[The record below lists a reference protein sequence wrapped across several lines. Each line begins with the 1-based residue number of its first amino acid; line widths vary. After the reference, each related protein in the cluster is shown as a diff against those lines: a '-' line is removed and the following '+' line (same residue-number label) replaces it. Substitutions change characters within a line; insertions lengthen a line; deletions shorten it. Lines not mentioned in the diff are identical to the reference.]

1 MAFTPDFLDQL
12 KNRSSISAVVGR
24 RVRLTRRGREH
35 VGLCPF
41 HKEKTPSFT
50 VSDDKAFFHC
60 FGCGANGS
68 VFDFV
73 MQTEG
78 LSFPEAVERLAAEA
92 GMEVP
97 VASPEARTAAR
108 ERDRL
113 GDALNRTCEYF
124 EKSLRM
130 PEGKVGLDY
139 LVGRGLDDAT
149 IATFR
154 LGYAPPQRGALT
166 AALAR
171 ADVTEKDMVEAGI
184 AKAGDNGGP
193 IYEYM
198 RGRVTF
204 PITDRRGRIIGFG
217 GRIIGEGE
225 PKYLNTPETALF
237 HKGRNLYGLHL
248 ALAEARSSN
257 RIIVTEG
264 YMDVIALHRA
274 GFANAVAPLGTA
286 LTEEQIGELWRV
298 APEPILCF
306 DGDAAG
312 QRAASRAAERALPL
326 LKPGFGLRFAMLP
339 SREDPD
345 SFVRR
350 RGRRAMS
357 EILDA
362 AEPLSEM
369 LWQRESAGRLPATPE
384 ARAKLQGRLT
394 DLADRITDPTVKSH
408 FRNNFRERVWAR
420 KKGSTSAAVRPDVTP
435 ASQAALA
442 DRRNRHA
449 EQTLLAIVLNHPEL
463 FETVGEILGSLA
475 FSDPGRDRFRQELVS
490 IFSASSPDTIEALA
504 PELERGKLA
513 KAAQALL
520 ADPLIRFNRSV
531 APEASREDALAVWE
545 DNLEFL
551 RKVGLEAEFE
561 RIGKAGNQPFSEA
574 DWRRDQQLLNT
585 VNDAKP
591 D

>member
-1 MAFTPDFLDQL
+1 MAFTPEFLDEVR
-12 KNRSSISAVVGR
+12 NRSSLAQVVGR
-24 RVRLTRRGREH
+24 RVRLIRRGREH

-50 VSDDKAFFHC
+50 VSDDKGFYHC

-78 LSFPEAVERLAAEA
+78 LSFPEAVERLAGDA
-92 GMEVP
+92 GLEVP
-97 VASPEARTAAR
+97 VASPEARSAAR

-113 GDALNRTCEYF
+113 GDALDRACEYF

-130 PEGKVGLDY
+130 PEDKAGLDY
-139 LVGRGLDDAT
+139 LTGRGLDEVALK
-149 IATFR
+149 TFR
-154 LGYAPPQRGALT
+154 LGFAPPQRGALT
-166 AALAR
+166 AALGR
-171 ADVTEKDMVEAGI
+171 AGVTEADMVEAGL
-184 AKAGDNGGP
+184 AKASEGGGP

-217 GRIIGEGE
+217 GRIIGDGE

-237 HKGRNLYGLHL
+237 HKGRNLYGLAL
-248 ALAEARSSN
+248 ALAEARSSG
-257 RIIVTEG
+257 RIIVCEG

-298 APEPILCF
+298 VPEPILCF

-312 QRAASRAAERALPL
+312 GRAAARAAERALPL

-339 SREDPD
+339 AGEDPD

-350 RGRRAMS
+350 RGRRAMA
-357 EILDA
+357 EVLAA

-369 LWQRESAGRLPATPE
+369 LWRKESSGRMPATPE
-384 ARAKLQGRLT
+384 GRARLQGRLT
-394 DLADRITDPTVKSH
+394 DLADRIADPTVKSH
-408 FRNNFRERVWAR
+408 FRSDFRERVWKR
-420 KKGSTSAAVRPDVTP
+420 KTGAGSAAVRPEVP
-435 ASQAALA
+435 LA
-442 DRRNRHA
+442 EPGRVDQGNRHA

-463 FETVGEILGSLA
+463 FETVGEALGTLA
-475 FSDPGRDRFRQELVS
+475 FSDPGRDRFRQELVG
-490 IFSASSPDTIEALA
+490 ILTSSGVETVEALT
-504 PELERGKLA
+504 PELERGRLA

-520 ADPLIRFNRSV
+520 SDPLIRFNRSV
-531 APEASREDALAVWE
+531 AVGAPREDVLAIWE
-545 DNLEFL
+545 ENLEFL
-551 RKVGLEAEFE
+551 RKVGLKAEFE
-561 RIGKAGNQPFSEA
+561 RIGRTGAQPFSEA
-574 DWRRDQQLLNT
+574 DWRRDQPLLNT